1 MTYTTSKPTQERAI
15 IHINGES
22 LFASIEQGKNKKYNK
37 VPLVVMTAKDT
48 LLSVSVE
55 AKKLGITLSM
65 SAKEMKKL
73 FPHVAVVVKGR
84 TEYAIYQKKILRIL
98 KRYTQDVEE
107 YSTGNYFA
115 DITGLR
121 TLLKMTYQEIGSHIV
136 NDFDKELGVYLPVSL
151 SSSKVLAHLGSKC
164 GESRTLRLVNTKNSI
179 PLLKTFF
186 VEDIWNINSETICYL
201 NKLRIY
207 SAYDLVKL
215 PQATVEKVFK
225 TPIVELWN
233 ELRGI
238 SIWHDVNLSED
249 DDIDYNPS
257 MTKLFHQEGKMSK
270 LSSPTTAFTLT
281 DTFEKL
287 YTKLTRTNS
296 TPSALQS
303 FEERL
308 KRHLIVPYIGKVS

>member
-1 MTYTTSKPTQERAI
+1 MTNTKSTTERAV

-22 LFASIEQGKNKKYNK
+22 LFASIEQRKNKKYK
-37 VPLVVMTAKDT
+37 KAPLVVMTAKDS

-55 AKKLGITLSM
+55 AKKIGIGMTM
-65 SAKEMKKL
+65 SAKELKKL
-73 FPHVAVVVKGR
+73 FPHVAVVVKSR
-84 TEYAIYQKKILRIL
+84 DEYTTYQKKILRIL

-115 DITGLR
+115 DLTGLR
-121 TLLKMTYQEIGSHIV
+121 TLLKMTYQEIGNHIV

-151 SSSKVLAHLGSKC
+151 SSSKVLAHMGSKC
-164 GESRTLRLVNTKNSI
+164 GESPTLRMVNTKNSI

-186 VEDIWNINSETICYL
+186 VEDIWNISSETICYL

-238 SIWHDVNLSED
+238 SVWHDLTLREED
-249 DDIDYNPS
+249 DDIDYSSS
-257 MTKLFHQEGKMSK
+257 MTKLFHQEGKISK
-270 LSSPTTAFTLT
+270 VASPTAAFTLA
-281 DTFEKL
+281 DTFEKI
-287 YTKLTRTNS
+287 YTKLTRVNS